1 MDVFEEVH
9 VGSMDPERF
18 RSVIGERFDEI
29 ELGMRDGRVLF
40 QGRSIWHINST
51 ARGGGV
57 AELLQSLLAYVRG
70 IGLDARWGVIHGE
83 PEFFAVTK
91 RIHNM
96 LHGSP
101 GDGGDLGAAEREIYE
116 RTLAPAAEAIAE
128 IVTGR
133 DIVFL
138 HDPQTAGMIE
148 ALLPT
153 GAVIVWRCH
162 VGLDD
167 ANSLARTAWDFLRPY
182 IERADAYVFS
192 RPDFVW
198 EGIDRER
205 AFIVAPSIDVFSA
218 KNQDLDPVTV
228 EAILGRIGLTA
239 DDPGTDGE
247 FRRHDGS
254 TGRVVRP
261 ADIYQDM
268 PVPDRAAVVTQVSRW
283 DRLKDPIGVLRGF
296 VDQLDGGD
304 PHLVL
309 AGPATAAVADDPEGG
324 EVLEE
329 VLATR
334 SRLVAEQRARI
345 HIACLPMDDIEENA
359 AMVNAIQRR
368 SQIVV
373 QKSIAEGFGLTVGEA
388 MWKGKP
394 VIASARGGIQDQ
406 ITDGVSGI
414 LLDDPTDLGA
424 YAGAVRRLL
433 DDEPLRVRMGIA
445 ARQEIEA
452 NYLGTRHLLNYLQV
466 LRALFER
473 RGPGATQLSQS

>member
-1 MDVFEEVH
+1 MDAFEEIY

-18 RSVIGERFDEI
+18 RAILGERFGEI
-29 ELGMRDGRVLF
+29 EIGMEDGRRLF

-70 IGLDARWGVIHGE
+70 IGLDARWGVIHGD
-83 PEFFAVTK
+83 PAFFEVTK
-91 RIHNM
+91 RIHNL

-101 GDGGDLGAAEREIYE
+101 GDGGGLGEAERETYE
-116 RTLAPAAEAIAE
+116 RTLAPAAEAVADL
-128 IVTGR
+128 VTGR

-162 VGLDD
+162 VGLDQ

-182 IERADAYVFS
+182 VERADAYVFS

-205 AFIVAPSIDVFSA
+205 AFIVAPSIDIFSP
-218 KNQDLDPVTV
+218 KNQDLGLEAT
-228 EAILGRIGLTA
+228 EAILGRIGLTG
-239 DDPGTDGE
+239 DHSDVIGE
-247 FRRHDGS
+247 FVRHDGS
-254 TGRVVRP
+254 PGRVVRH
-261 ADIYQDM
+261 ADMYQDV
-268 PVPDRAAVVTQVSRW
+268 PVPDEAAIVTQVSRW
-283 DRLKDPIGVLRGF
+283 DRLKDPVGVLHGF
-296 VDQLDGGD
+296 INQLDGGD

-329 VLATR
+329 VLEAR
-334 SRLVAEQRARI
+334 SRLAPEQRSRI

-373 QKSIAEGFGLTVGEA
+373 QKSLAEGFGLTVAEA

-406 ITDGVSGI
+406 ISDGLSGI
-414 LLDDPTDLGA
+414 LLDDPADLDA
-424 YAGAVRRLL
+424 FAAAMRRLL

-445 ARQEIEA
+445 ARKQIETSF
-452 NYLGTRHLLNYLQV
+452 LGTRHLLNYLQV
-466 LRALFER
+466 LRALLER
-473 RGPGATQLSQS
+473 RGPP

>member
-1 MDVFEEVH
+1 
-9 VGSMDPERF
+9 MDPERF
-18 RSVIGERFDEI
+18 RSVVGERFDEI
-29 ELGMRDGRVLF
+29 ELGMEDGRRLF

-83 PEFFAVTK
+83 PEFFELTK

-96 LHGSP
+96 LHGVP
-101 GDGGDLGAAEREIYE
+101 GDGGGLGKADRELYE
-116 RTLAPAAEAIAE
+116 RTLAPAADALSQ

-162 VGLDD
+162 VGLDH
-167 ANSLARTAWDFLRPY
+167 ANSLAREAWDFLRPY
-182 IERADAYVFS
+182 VERADAYVFS
-192 RPDFVW
+192 RPDFIW

-205 AFIVAPSIDVFSA
+205 AFIVAPSIDIFSA
-218 KNQDLDPVTV
+218 KNQELGPEVV
-228 EAILGRIGLTA
+228 ETILGRIGLGA
-239 DDPGTDGE
+239 EDPGDDGE
-247 FRRHDGS
+247 FLRHDGS
-254 TGRVVRP
+254 TGRVVRH
-261 ADIYQDM
+261 AELYQDG
-268 PVPDRAAVVTQVSRW
+268 PLPDDAAVVTQVSRW
-283 DRLKDPIGVLRGF
+283 DRLKDPVGVLRGF
-296 VDQLDGGD
+296 VDQLDGGN

-309 AGPATAAVADDPEGG
+309 AGPATSAVADDPEGAG
-324 EVLEE
+324 VLDELLE
-329 VLATR
+329 AR
-334 SRLVAEQRARI
+334 NRLSAEQRTRI
-345 HIACLPMDDIEENA
+345 HIACLPMDDVEENA

-373 QKSIAEGFGLTVGEA
+373 QKSLAEGFGLTVGEA

-394 VIASARGGIQDQ
+394 VVASARGGIQDQ

-414 LLDDPTDLGA
+414 LLKDPSDLEEYGA
-424 YAGAVRRLL
+424 AVRRLL
-433 DDEPLRVRMGIA
+433 DDEPLRIRMGIA
-445 ARQEIEA
+445 ARREVEEHF
-452 NYLGTRHLLNYLQV
+452 LGSRHLMDYLQM
-466 LRALFER
+466 LRALLER
-473 RGPGATQLSQS
+473 RGPA

>member
-1 MDVFEEVH
+1 VDAFQEVK

-18 RSVIGERFDEI
+18 RSVLGERFDEI
-29 ELGMRDGRVLF
+29 ELGMQFSRQLF

-70 IGLDARWGVIHGE
+70 IGIDARWGVIHGE
-83 PEFFAVTK
+83 PEFFEITK
-91 RIHNM
+91 RIHNL
-96 LHGSP
+96 LHGNP
-101 GDGGDLGAAEREIYE
+101 GDGGDLGASEREVYE
-116 RTLAPAAEAIAE
+116 QTLAPAAEAVAE

-162 VGLDD
+162 VGLDR

-182 IERADAYVFS
+182 IEQADAYVFS
-192 RPDFVW
+192 RPDFAW

-205 AFIVAPSIDVFSA
+205 VFIVAPSIDVFSA
-218 KNQDLDPVTV
+218 KNQDLGPEVV
-228 EAILGRIGLTA
+228 ASILGRIGLTA
-239 DDPGTDGE
+239 DDPGNDGE
-247 FRRHDGS
+247 FLRHDGS

-268 PVPDRAAVVTQVSRW
+268 PVPDDAAVVAQVSRW
-283 DRLKDPIGVLRGF
+283 DRLKDPIGVLTGF
-296 VDQLDGGD
+296 VDQLNGGD

-309 AGPATAAVADDPEGG
+309 AGPATAAVADDPEGAQ
-324 EVLEE
+324 VLEE
-329 VLATR
+329 VLQARDALKPEQR
-334 SRLVAEQRARI
+334 SRV
-345 HIACLPMDDIEENA
+345 HIVCLPMDDIQENA

-368 SQIVV
+368 AEIVV
-373 QKSIAEGFGLTVGEA
+373 QKSLAEGFGLTVGEA

-406 ITDGVSGI
+406 ITSGLNGI
-414 LLDDPTDLGA
+414 LLDDPADLDEFA
-424 YAGAVRRLL
+424 AALRRLL

-445 ARQEIEA
+445 ARREIET
-452 NYLGTRHLLNYLQV
+452 NYLGTRHLLDYLDV
-466 LRALFER
+466 LRALLER
-473 RGPGATQLSQS
+473 RGPA

>member
-1 MDVFEEVH
+1 
-9 VGSMDPERF
+9 MDPERF
-18 RSVIGERFDEI
+18 RSVVGERFDEI
-29 ELGMRDGRVLF
+29 ELGMETGRRLF

-70 IGLDARWGVIHGE
+70 VGLDARWGVIQGE
-83 PEFFAVTK
+83 PEFFEVTK

-96 LHGSP
+96 LHGVP
-101 GDGGDLGAAEREIYE
+101 GDGAGLGEAEREIYE
-116 RTLAPAAEAIAE
+116 RTLAPAADALAQ

-162 VGLDD
+162 VGLDH
-167 ANSLARTAWDFLRPY
+167 ANSLARQAWDFLRPY

-192 RPDFVW
+192 RPDFIW

-218 KNQDLDPVTV
+218 KNQELGPEVV
-228 EAILGRIGLTA
+228 ETIVGRIGLGA
-239 DDPGTDGE
+239 VDPGDDGE
-247 FRRHDGS
+247 FLRHDGS
-254 TGRVVRP
+254 TGRVVRH
-261 ADIYQDM
+261 AEIYQD
-268 PVPDRAAVVTQVSRW
+268 VPLPDDAAVVTQVSRW

-296 VDQLDGGD
+296 VDQLDGGN

-309 AGPATAAVADDPEGG
+309 AGPATSAVADDPEGAG
-324 EVLEE
+324 VLEE
-329 VLATR
+329 LLDVR
-334 SRLVAEQRARI
+334 NRLSAEQRARI
-345 HIACLPMDDIEENA
+345 HVACLPMDDVEENA

-373 QKSIAEGFGLTVGEA
+373 QKSLAEGFGLTVGEA

-394 VIASARGGIQDQ
+394 VVASARGGIQDQ

-414 LLDDPTDLGA
+414 LLSDPSDLAEYGA
-424 YAGAVRRLL
+424 SVRRLL
-433 DDEPLRVRMGIA
+433 DDEPLRIRMGIA
-445 ARQEIEA
+445 ARREVEA
-452 NYLGTRHLLNYLQV
+452 NFLGSRHLLDYLQM
-466 LRALFER
+466 LRALLER
-473 RGPGATQLSQS
+473 RGPS